1 MSIVLTFVERIL
13 SVFRK
18 DRYLEELRE
27 EMDFH
32 VATRA
37 EKYAAAGMS
46 GSEALRTAQ
55 KEFGRCGFVRHPL
68 AQPTDPARMAHRSD
82 HCPAL

>member
-1 MSIVLTFVERIL
+1 MSIVLTFVKRIL

-37 EKYAAAGMS
+37 EKYAAAGMND
-46 GSEALRTAQ
+46 SEALS
-55 KEFGRCGFVRHPL
+55 E
-68 AQPTDPARMAHRSD
+68 
-82 HCPAL
+82 